1 MKKIFE
7 GVGVAIVTPFINGKV
22 DFDSLGRL
30 IDKCIRGGADAIIAL
45 GTTGEG
51 STIDLSERRKIIQ
64 YCKEKICRRAKLII
78 GTGNNNFKTALKYTK
93 MAKDLGADGALVVTP
108 YYNKT
113 TQDGLIKYYEL
124 LSNLEFPIIMYN
136 VPSRTGM
143 NIELDTINKIIN
155 SNPYVFGIKESTS
168 DIGRIMNLHKI
179 CKDKIAI
186 YSGEDNL
193 NHIFYYL
200 GSSGCISVTA
210 NILTREVK
218 DIYRF
223 STLHDNYHANE
234 LQNSIQNINEAL
246 FIETNPIPI
255 KNLLH
260 KKNIIKSPEVRLPLI
275 TMSNKNQEIIDSIS
289 TNLDLLTN

>member
-1 MKKIFE
+1 MRKIYN
-7 GVGVAIVTPFINGKV
+7 GVGVAIVTPFLKGKV
-22 DFDSLGRL
+22 DFDSMGKL
-30 IDKCIRGGADAIIAL
+30 IDKCITEGADAIIAL

-51 STIDLSERRKIIQ
+51 STIDISERRKIIEF
-64 YCKEKICRRAKLII
+64 CKEKISRRAKLII

-124 LSNLEFPIIMYN
+124 ISKLEFPLIMYN

-143 NIELDTINKIIN
+143 NIELDTVNEIIK
-155 SNPYVFGIKESTS
+155 SNPYVFGIKESTT
-168 DIGRIMNLHKI
+168 DINRIIKLHNI
-179 CKDKIAI
+179 CKDQIAI

-193 NHIFYYL
+193 NHIFYFL

-218 DIYRF
+218 DIYRA
-223 STLHDNYHANE
+223 SSLHNNNRMNE
-234 LQNSIQNINEAL
+234 LQNSIQKINESL
-246 FIETNPIPI
+246 FLETNPIPI
-255 KNLLH
+255 KNLLY
-260 KKNIIKSPEVRLPLI
+260 KKNLISSPEARLPLVEI
-275 TMSNKNQEIIDSIS
+275 SNKNEQIIDSIS
-289 TNLDLLTN
+289 NDLDLLTN